1 MPRQRLPGIK
11 ATWFGQS
18 CDLGRIDLW
27 LPTDQSPYLRG
38 PMSLLA
44 KFPQTDPRGPPV
56 PVLLGLEFFL
66 AYQAEFQL
74 FLPPRDG
81 IIVLP

>member
-1 MPRQRLPGIK
+1 MV
-11 ATWFGQS
+11 
-18 CDLGRIDLW
+18 D
-27 LPTDQSPYLRG
+27 PTDLVPRNLISRRTPRGTPPYLRG

-44 KFPQTDPRGPPV
+44 KFARNDPPGLLV

-66 AYQAEFQL
+66 AHRADFQL

-81 IIVLP
+81 RILFP